1 MYKYFDSDQWRRI
14 FVSFSANS
22 PENCIGIEILRQHIY
37 EHQKDL
43 LTEDATWYK
52 HFSRNPYNPYLR

>member
-1 MYKYFDSDQWRRI
+1 MEKYFDSDQWRRI
-14 FVSFSANS
+14 FKSFSDS

-43 LTEDATWYK
+43 LTEDAAWYR
-52 HFSRNPYNPYLR
+52 HFSRNPHNPYLR

>member
-1 MYKYFDSDQWRRI
+1 MEKYFDSEQWRRI
-14 FVSFSANS
+14 FNSFSDS

-43 LTEDATWYK
+43 LTENATWYR
-52 HFSRNPYNPYLR
+52 HFTRNPHNPYLR

>member
-1 MYKYFDSDQWRRI
+1 MDKYFDSEQWRRI
-14 FVSFSANS
+14 FKSFSDS

-43 LTEDATWYK
+43 LTEDSAWYK
-52 HFSRNPYNPYLR
+52 HFSRKPYNPYLR

>member
-1 MYKYFDSDQWRRI
+1 MEKYFDSEQWRRI
-14 FVSFSANS
+14 FKSFSDT

-43 LTEDATWYK
+43 LTEDAAWYR
-52 HFSRNPYNPYLR
+52 HFSRNPHNPYLR

>member
-1 MYKYFDSDQWRRI
+1 MDKYFDSDQWRRI
-14 FVSFSANS
+14 FKSFSDS

-43 LTEDATWYK
+43 LTEDAAWYR
-52 HFSRNPYNPYLR
+52 HFSRNPHNPYLR

>member
-1 MYKYFDSDQWRRI
+1 MEKYFDSDQWRRI
-14 FVSFSANS
+14 FKSFSDT

-43 LTEDATWYK
+43 LTEDAAWYK
-52 HFSRNPYNPYLR
+52 HYSRNPNNPYLR

>member
-1 MYKYFDSDQWRRI
+1 MEKYFDADQWRRI
-14 FVSFSANS
+14 FKSFSDS

-43 LTEDATWYK
+43 LTEDAAWYR
-52 HFSRNPYNPYLR
+52 HFSRNPHNPYLR

>member
-1 MYKYFDSDQWRRI
+1 MEQYFDSEQWRRI
-14 FVSFSANS
+14 FKSFSDS

-43 LTEDATWYK
+43 LTEQALWYK
-52 HFSRNPYNPYLR
+52 HYSRNPHNPYLR

>member
-1 MYKYFDSDQWRRI
+1 MKYFSPDEWRRI
-14 FVSFSANS
+14 FKSFSDT

-43 LTEDATWYK
+43 LTEQALWYK
-52 HFSRNPYNPYLR
+52 HYSRNPRNPYLR

>member
-1 MYKYFDSDQWRRI
+1 MDKYFDSKQWRRI
-14 FVSFSANS
+14 FKSFSDT

-43 LTEDATWYK
+43 LTEEATWYR
-52 HFSRNPYNPYLR
+52 HFSRNPHNPYLR

>member
-1 MYKYFDSDQWRRI
+1 MDKYFDSEQWRRI
-14 FVSFSANS
+14 FKSFSDS

-43 LTEDATWYK
+43 LTEDAAWYR
-52 HFSRNPYNPYLR
+52 HFSRNPHNPYLR

>member
-1 MYKYFDSDQWRRI
+1 MDKYFDSDQWRRI
-14 FVSFSANS
+14 FKSFSDS

-43 LTEDATWYK
+43 LTENATWYK
-52 HFSRNPYNPYLR
+52 HFSRNTHNPYLR

>member
-1 MYKYFDSDQWRRI
+1 MDKYFDSEQWRRI
-14 FVSFSANS
+14 FKSFSDS

-43 LTEDATWYK
+43 LTEDAAWYK
-52 HFSRNPYNPYLR
+52 HFSRNPNNPYLR

>member
-1 MYKYFDSDQWRRI
+1 MDKYFDSEQWRRI
-14 FVSFSANS
+14 FKSFSDT

-43 LTEDATWYK
+43 LTEEATWYR
-52 HFSRNPYNPYLR
+52 HFSRNPHNPYLR